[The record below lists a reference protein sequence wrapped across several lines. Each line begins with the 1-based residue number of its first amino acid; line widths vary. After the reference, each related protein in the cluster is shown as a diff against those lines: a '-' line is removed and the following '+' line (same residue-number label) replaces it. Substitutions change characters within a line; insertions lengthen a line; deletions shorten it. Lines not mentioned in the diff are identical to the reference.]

1 MRDKS
6 SVDSLFLTRA
16 GFVEFFVVFVKLI
29 HGLSAILPPLVLVFV
44 LDPLD
49 PELRAHFLGLLVFFA
64 VLTIILF
71 QALGIYSEELFSNR
85 LRLKIKI
92 KAWTAAFCIL
102 LFMYQILQFFPQLTP
117 RNLVVWYIASLGLF
131 CLERLVMLRL
141 YSRLMRAGK
150 YLQRTV
156 ILGFTATA
164 VHVADH
170 LQRNGDIRSGLVGFI
185 DDRTERIPK
194 ELSNLPLL
202 GNTRDLEKLIR
213 AEQVNQVMICLP
225 WAAEQRI
232 HGLVNRL
239 RQLSVNV
246 MLVPD
251 MAALR
256 YGHSKIT
263 DVGGILMFNT
273 SQLPLRGWSPV
284 IKRCEDL
291 LLASLAL
298 VCLSPVMLAT
308 AIAIKLDSKGP
319 VLFRQN
325 RYGYNDN
332 EIRVF
337 KFRSMYTDQSDF
349 TAERQTTRED
359 PRITRVGRIIRKT
372 SIDELPQL
380 FNVLL
385 GNMSMV
391 GPRPH
396 ATATK
401 AAGVPF
407 EVAVSEYSSRHRVKP
422 GITGWAQI
430 NGYRGETD
438 TLFKIQKRVEY
449 DLEYISKWSVWFDLY
464 IVFMTVP
471 AVLSTKEVY

>member
-1 MRDKS
+1 MREKS
-6 SVDSLFLTRA
+6 SVVSLFLTRA
-16 GFVEFFVVFVKLI
+16 GFVEFFVIFVKLI
-29 HGLSAILPPLVLVFV
+29 HGLTAILPPLVLAFFI
-44 LDPLD
+44 DPM
-49 PELRAHFLGLLVFFA
+49 ELEMRSRFLGLLLFFA
-64 VLTIILF
+64 FLTIILF

-85 LRLKIKI
+85 LRLRAKIV
-92 KAWTAAFCIL
+92 AWSSAFCIL
-102 LFMYQILQFFPQLTP
+102 LFMYQILQVFPQLNP
-117 RNLVVWYIASLGLF
+117 RNLVAWYFASLGLF
-131 CLERLVMLRL
+131 CLERMMMLRL
-141 YSRLMRAGK
+141 YRSLMRRGK

-156 ILGFTATA
+156 LLGFTDTA
-164 VHVADH
+164 VHIADH
-170 LQRNGDIRSGLVGFI
+170 LQRNGDIRSGLIGFI

-225 WAAEQRI
+225 WSAEQRI
-232 HGLVNRL
+232 LGLVNRL
-239 RQLSVNV
+239 RQMSVNV

-256 YGHSKIT
+256 YGHSRIT

-273 SQLPLRGWSPV
+273 SQLPLRGWAPF

-291 LLASLAL
+291 LLASIAL
-298 VCLSPVMLAT
+298 VVLSPVMLLT

-325 RYGYNDN
+325 RFGYNDN

-337 KFRSMYTDQSDF
+337 KFRSMFTDQSDF
-349 TAERQTTRED
+349 TAERQTTRQD

-401 AAGVPF
+401 AAGIPF
-407 EVAVSEYSSRHRVKP
+407 ELAVSEYSSRHRVKP

-438 TLFKIQKRVEY
+438 TLIKIQKRVEY

>member
-1 MRDKS
+1 MFWF
-6 SVDSLFLTRA
+6 SLSL
-16 GFVEFFVVFVKLI
+16 
-29 HGLSAILPPLVLVFV
+29 
-44 LDPLD
+44 
-49 PELRAHFLGLLVFFA
+49 
-64 VLTIILF
+64 ILF
-71 QALGIYSEELFSNR
+71 GVER
-85 LRLKIKI
+85 
-92 KAWTAAFCIL
+92 IL
-102 LFMYQILQFFPQLTP
+102 
-117 RNLVVWYIASLGLF
+117 
-131 CLERLVMLRL
+131 MLRL
-141 YSRLMRAGK
+141 YRNLMKNGK
-150 YLQRTV
+150 FLQRTV
-156 ILGFTATA
+156 ILGFTDTA
-164 VHVADH
+164 IHVAEH
-170 LQRNGDIRSGLVGFI
+170 LSRNSDIRSGLIGFI

-213 AEQVNQVMICLP
+213 SEQVNQVMITLP

-232 HGLVNRL
+232 NGLVKRL
-239 RQLSVNV
+239 RQMSVNV

-256 YGHSKIT
+256 YGHNRIT

-273 SQLPLRGWSPV
+273 SQLPLRGWSPF

-291 LLASLAL
+291 LLASAGLL
-298 VCLSPVMLAT
+298 LLSPIMVVT

-319 VLFRQN
+319 VLFRQK

-332 EIRVF
+332 LIRVF
-337 KFRSMYTDQSDF
+337 KFRSMYVDQSDF
-349 TAERQTTRED
+349 NAECQTTRRD

-401 AAGVPF
+401 AAGIPF
-407 EVAVSEYSSRHRVKP
+407 EEAVSEYSSRHRVKP

-449 DLEYISKWSVWFDLY
+449 DLEYIAKWSVWFDLY

>member
-1 MRDKS
+1 
-6 SVDSLFLTRA
+6 
-16 GFVEFFVVFVKLI
+16 
-29 HGLSAILPPLVLVFV
+29 
-44 LDPLD
+44 
-49 PELRAHFLGLLVFFA
+49 
-64 VLTIILF
+64 
-71 QALGIYSEELFSNR
+71 
-85 LRLKIKI
+85 
-92 KAWTAAFCIL
+92 
-102 LFMYQILQFFPQLTP
+102 
-117 RNLVVWYIASLGLF
+117 
-131 CLERLVMLRL
+131 
-141 YSRLMRAGK
+141 
-150 YLQRTV
+150 
-156 ILGFTATA
+156 
-164 VHVADH
+164 
-170 LQRNGDIRSGLVGFI
+170 
-185 DDRTERIPK
+185 
-194 ELSNLPLL
+194 
-202 GNTRDLEKLIR
+202 
-213 AEQVNQVMICLP
+213 
-225 WAAEQRI
+225 
-232 HGLVNRL
+232 
-239 RQLSVNV
+239 
-246 MLVPD
+246 MLV
-251 MAALR
+251 
-256 YGHSKIT
+256 
-263 DVGGILMFNT
+263 
-273 SQLPLRGWSPV
+273 
-284 IKRCEDL
+284 
-291 LLASLAL
+291 
-298 VCLSPVMLAT
+298 T

-380 FNVLL
+380 FNVLQ

-401 AAGVPF
+401 AAGIPF

>member
-1 MRDKS
+1 
-6 SVDSLFLTRA
+6 
-16 GFVEFFVVFVKLI
+16 
-29 HGLSAILPPLVLVFV
+29 
-44 LDPLD
+44 
-49 PELRAHFLGLLVFFA
+49 
-64 VLTIILF
+64 
-71 QALGIYSEELFSNR
+71 
-85 LRLKIKI
+85 
-92 KAWTAAFCIL
+92 
-102 LFMYQILQFFPQLTP
+102 
-117 RNLVVWYIASLGLF
+117 
-131 CLERLVMLRL
+131 MLRL
-141 YSRLMRAGK
+141 YRHLMKNGK
-150 YLQRTV
+150 FLQRTV
-156 ILGFTATA
+156 ILGFTETA
-164 VHVADH
+164 VHVAEH
-170 LQRNGDIRSGLVGFI
+170 LSRNSDIRSGLIGFI

-194 ELSNLPLL
+194 ELSRLPLL

-213 AEQVNQVMICLP
+213 SEQVSQVMITLP

-232 HGLVNRL
+232 NGLVKRL
-239 RQLSVNV
+239 RQMSVNV

-256 YGHSKIT
+256 YGHNRIT

-273 SQLPLRGWSPV
+273 SQLPLRGWSPF

-291 LLASLAL
+291 LLASIGLL
-298 VCLSPVMLAT
+298 LLSPVMLAT

-319 VLFRQN
+319 VLFRQK
-325 RYGYNDN
+325 RFGYNDN
-332 EIRVF
+332 LIRVF
-337 KFRSMYTDQSDF
+337 KFRSMYVEQTDLN
-349 TAERQTTRED
+349 AENQTTRQD

-407 EVAVSEYSSRHRVKP
+407 EQAVSEYSSRHRVKP

-449 DLEYISKWSVWFDLY
+449 DLEYIAKWSVWLDLY